1 MARPTIYSAEL
12 AERILLQLEAGKS
25 LREICAADDMPSRAT
40 VTSWISGN
48 RTGFASQY
56 ALAKEIGLDQ
66 LAEEC
71 LEIADAPLIGE
82 EVITKAD
89 GGVEVRKG
97 DMLGHRKLQIETR
110 LKLLSKLAPKKYG
123 DLQHIE
129 HSGGVDIA
137 AAVLAARRRVGWT
150 PSDDQRGSGKFDT
163 APDPAP
169 GGRAEESVSPT
180 PTTADST
187 ASAGIDIA
195 AALIAARRRA
205 GFGTSRDDGS
215 DLA

>member
-12 AERILLQLEAGKS
+12 AARILLQLEAGKS

-48 RTGFASQY
+48 RMGFASQY

-71 LEIADAPLIGE
+71 LEIADAPLMGE

-97 DMLGHRKLQIETR
+97 DMLGHRKLQIDTR

-123 DLQHIE
+123 DLQQIE
-129 HSGGVDIA
+129 HSGGVDMVAI
-137 AAVLAARRRVGWT
+137 LSAARRRAGLAGSET
-150 PSDDQRGSGKFDT
+150 QSSPAPAPTSDDSQPQRQEE
-163 APDPAP
+163 
-169 GGRAEESVSPT
+169 GGAV
-180 PTTADST
+180 
-187 ASAGIDIA
+187 DIA
-195 AALIAARRRA
+195 AVLIAARRRS
-205 GFGTSRDDGS
+205 GIDRDDLS